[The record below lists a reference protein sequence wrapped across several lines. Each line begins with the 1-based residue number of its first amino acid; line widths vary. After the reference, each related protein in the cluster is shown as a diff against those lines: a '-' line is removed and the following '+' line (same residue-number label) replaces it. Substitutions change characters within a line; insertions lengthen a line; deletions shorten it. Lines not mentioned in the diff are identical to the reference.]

1 MGLDDKKNAFKG
13 WIDADYWLFG
23 LLYWVLYEGK
33 SVNYNDEKLIASI
46 LTEISEKKRNIDYSK
61 NPNRLGNLRSRIIS
75 SIRIY
80 EDYVQ

>member
-1 MGLDDKKNAFKG
+1 MIKKNAFKG

-33 SVNYNDEKLIASI
+33 SVNYNEHLITSI
-46 LTEISEKKRNIDYSK
+46 STEINEKKKDIGYSK

-80 EDYVQ
+80 EGYVQ